1 VGDADADANDD
12 GIADA
17 PAGGP
22 VVQWLYTI
30 NIDLTGAIQ
39 GFPMPAFSWN
49 GTGTYSTYA
58 LMRDASG
65 TADTIFVCDQ
75 NGDFTDGNTDAVTG
89 YSFTL
94 PGADIVGPLWWDTEG
109 ATHVVYFGTRD
120 GRVYKLIDDTAAKQ
134 LKALP
139 IGSPWTTGAG
149 LPSPFVNAALTAV
162 TSPLISDGTNLY
174 FGGQGPAGFG
184 VYKVVIATKDFAPFH
199 GPISTA
205 GVEVSTSPSWWD
217 TLTGRFLYLA
227 SGSPNG
233 RIYRINTGNWSID
246 ALFPAA
252 SGCVALTNVIPAFP
266 DLLYLYVGELNGRMH
281 AVNAA
286 STPAD
291 FLTQRPGF
299 PFQDGSSAA
308 IRGGAVVDFF
318 TGRVFYGDASGN
330 LYTVGATPPPFALG
344 TGYFRLATGGGPIE
358 SMPLFSLGI
367 LYASN
372 RSGKLYCID
381 VDNGAGG
388 QTLLRTFSLG
398 TLALGDVARDGW
410 TTGLIFVG
418 TAGGRMY
425 AISPMVDPTLPQ

>member
-1 VGDADADANDD
+1 
-12 GIADA
+12 
-17 PAGGP
+17 
-22 VVQWLYTI
+22 VVQWLYTV

-174 FGGQGPAGFG
+174 FGGQGPGGFG

-205 GVEVSTSPSWWD
+205 GVEVSTAPSWWD
-217 TLTGRFLYLA
+217 TLTGGVLYLA

-252 SGCVALTNVIPAFP
+252 SGCVAHTTVIPAFP
-266 DLLYLYVGELNGRMH
+266 DLLYLYIGELNGRMH

-286 STPAD
+286 LTPAD

-308 IRGGAVVDFF
+308 IRGAAVVDFP

-330 LYTVGATPPPFALG
+330 LYTVGATPPPFTLG

-358 SMPLFSLGI
+358 SMPLFSFGI

-372 RSGKLYCID
+372 KSGKLYCLD
-381 VDNGAGG
+381 ANNGAGG

-398 TLALGDVARDGW
+398 TFALGDVSRDGW